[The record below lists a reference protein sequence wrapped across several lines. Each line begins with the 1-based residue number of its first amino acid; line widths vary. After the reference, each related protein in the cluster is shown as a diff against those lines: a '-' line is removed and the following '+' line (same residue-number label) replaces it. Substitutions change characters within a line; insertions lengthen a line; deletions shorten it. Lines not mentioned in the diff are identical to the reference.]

1 MRMCMARMCIVL
13 CVQLDVLVGMGVCV
27 CKPIGDLLY
36 VLHDM
41 KLVHSLN
48 DVFLKILYRLMLT
61 PKHDLIPDHRGLFI
75 QPLRYN

>member
-1 MRMCMARMCIVL
+1 MCIVL
-13 CVQLDVLVGMGVCV
+13 CVQLNVLAGMGVCV
-27 CKPIGDLLY
+27 CKPIGDQFMSCFI
-36 VLHDM
+36 HDM

-48 DVFLKILYRLMLT
+48 DVFLNILYRLMLT